1 MEAFIDKIKKIFVYK
16 VNNRINFTP
25 TLIGLGVVILVLS
38 WIFGFMSS
46 GGTASLSSL
55 AEMHKTSPS
64 YFLIDLL
71 PILLGVLGYAFTKS
85 QQETIESLEN
95 QISEKDHVINMN
107 ARFAKK
113 IGEGDLS
120 ANDAE
125 INDNDILGHS
135 LKKMRENLA
144 LTNEKEKE
152 QNWIAKGKDIISDI
166 LRLQNDLGNLSY
178 LTLVELI
185 KYIDVIQGAFYIYN
199 EDEQTL
205 ENTATYAYNRRKYL
219 DTKFQIGEGL
229 VGQCAY
235 EMDVIYRREIPDDFV
250 TITSGI
256 LGDQKPNSLLLVPL
270 ITDEKLQGV
279 LEFASIKDDIS
290 ELKIRF
296 LKELSDI
303 IARTIFNL
311 KVNTRTEKL
320 LKDAQEMTNELQENE
335 EQLRQNAEEMRATHE
350 ELEKT
355 NSNLQTQIRE
365 VENAQKRQHALLEN
379 ASEIISIYDEEMKL
393 KYISPSV
400 LNIYGYTTEE
410 MMEGKDLDRLTA
422 KGVKEYTET
431 FGKLV
436 EQANSS
442 ATIQY
447 TYMRKDGQKIYIEST
462 GRNLLDDPAINGIII
477 NSRDITERKR
487 AEKEERMKSKMQ
499 SLSENS
505 LDLIL
510 RVGTNGQFFYANP
523 MVKTFTQ
530 IEISDIINK
539 NLDDVAF
546 DPAIKDFFKDAIKT
560 VKSTNSKH
568 EAEVTFPTH
577 FGDRI
582 MQVNAI
588 PEFSD
593 DNKELETI
601 LFVSHDITEQ
611 KLVEIEIQEKNNRTQ
626 AAEIIILFVF
636 AGLLIVIMVILIRLI
651 RVRKKQNQTLARLN
665 DTQNRILSV
674 ASHDVKNS
682 VLAQNM
688 VLKLA
693 NEHFDSLSREELK
706 ENMVALKK
714 GSDELKDK
722 LYTILH
728 WIYGELGKEANPPA
742 LFNLL
747 QTVEEGVRPHAEEL
761 KSKNLVVVNDIAPN
775 LQCYDKVNVF
785 NIVFQ
790 NLLTNAIKFA
800 KEGGEIT
807 VRAVEED
814 KQVWVEVVDRGVG
827 ISQQRMQ
834 ELMHETVK
842 PTKGT
847 YGERGTGIGLFVS
860 RQLMVKNGGQL
871 LIESVEGE
879 GTTIRFNIKK
889 PKP

>member
-1 MEAFIDKIKKIFVYK
+1 MEAFIDKIKRIFIYK

-25 TLIGLGVVILVLS
+25 TLVGLGVIILVLS
-38 WIFGFMSS
+38 WIIGFMNNDAP
-46 GGTASLSSL
+46 ASLSSL
-55 AEMHKTSPS
+55 AELHKTSPS
-64 YFLIDLL
+64 YFIIDLL
-71 PILLGVLGYAFTKS
+71 PIILGILGFAFTKS
-85 QQETIESLEN
+85 QQETIDSLES

-107 ARFAKK
+107 ALFAKK
-113 IGEGDLS
+113 IGEGDLA

-152 QNWIAKGKDIISDI
+152 QNWIAKGKDTISDI

-199 EDEQTL
+199 EEDKTL
-205 ENTATYAYNRRKYL
+205 ENTATYAYNRRKYI
-219 DTKFQIGEGL
+219 DAKFQIGEGL

-235 EMDVIYRREIPDDFV
+235 EMDVIYRREIPDEFV

-256 LGDQKPNSLLLVPL
+256 LGDKKPNSLLLVPL

-279 LEFASIKDDIS
+279 LEFASLKDDIS

-320 LKDAQEMTNELQENE
+320 LKDAQEMTEELKENE
-335 EQLRQNAEEMRATHE
+335 EELRQNAEEMRATHE

-355 NSNLQTQIRE
+355 NSNLQTQIRA

-400 LNIYGYTTEE
+400 TNIYGYTIAE
-410 MMEGKDLDRLTA
+410 MMAGKDLERLTA
-422 KGVKEYTET
+422 KGVKEFTET

-436 EQANSS
+436 EDPSMT

-462 GRNLLDDPAINGIII
+462 GRNLLEDPAINGLII

-510 RVGTNGQFFYANP
+510 RIGTNGQFFYANP
-523 MVKTFTQ
+523 MVKTFTG
-530 IEISDIINK
+530 IETTDIINK

-546 DPAIKDFFKDAIKT
+546 EPTIKEFFSEAVKT
-560 VKSTNSKH
+560 VRSTNSKH
-568 EAEVTFPTH
+568 DAEVTFPTT

-601 LFVSHDITEQ
+601 LFVAHDITEQ
-611 KLVEIEIQEKNNRTQ
+611 KMVEIEIQEKNKAITESINYAKRIQT
-626 AAEIIILFVF
+626 AILPNTKFIQEFLPKSFIFYRPKDVVSGDF
-636 AGLLIVIMVILIRLI
+636 PWFFKKGDDLFIAVVDCTGHGVPGALLSFIGYFTLNNVVDHYDNIDAGVIL
-651 RVRKKQNQTLARLN
+651 
-665 DTQNRILSV
+665 
-674 ASHDVKNS
+674 
-682 VLAQNM
+682 
-688 VLKLA
+688 
-693 NEHFDSLSREELK
+693 
-706 ENMVALKK
+706 
-714 GSDELKDK
+714 DK
-722 LYTILH
+722 LH
-728 WIYGELGKEANPPA
+728 
-742 LFNLL
+742 
-747 QTVEEGVRPHAEEL
+747 EGVRTTLKQDRIDTEARDGMDVALCKINLKKNILEFAGAHRPLYLLRGNEL
-761 KSKNLVVVNDIAPN
+761 TQYKGSHKAIGGIPLGKKPEADFENHLINLEPKDRVFFFSDGLPDQVSGETGRKYQASRIRDLLVEHYDVEIYDYEKIIYDDFIA
-775 LQCYDKVNVF
+775 YKGDY
-785 NIVFQ
+785 
-790 NLLTNAIKFA
+790 
-800 KEGGEIT
+800 
-807 VRAVEED
+807 
-814 KQVWVEVVDRGVG
+814 KQVDD
-827 ISQQRMQ
+827 I
-834 ELMHETVK
+834 
-842 PTKGT
+842 
-847 YGERGTGIGLFVS
+847 
-860 RQLMVKNGGQL
+860 L
-871 LIESVEGE
+871 LIGIE
-879 GTTIRFNIKK
+879 F
-889 PKP
+889 

>member
-1 MEAFIDKIKKIFVYK
+1 METFIDKIKRIFVYK

-25 TLIGLGVVILVLS
+25 TLIGLGVIVLVLS
-38 WIFGFMSS
+38 WIIGFMNS
-46 GGTASLSSL
+46 GTAASLNGL
-55 AEMHKTSPS
+55 VELHKTSPS
-64 YFLIDLL
+64 YFIIDLL
-71 PILLGVLGYAFTKS
+71 PVILGILGFAFTKS
-85 QQETIESLEN
+85 QQETIDSLET

-107 ARFAKK
+107 ALFAKK
-113 IGEGDLS
+113 IGEGDLA

-125 INDNDILGHS
+125 IDDNDILGHS

-152 QNWIAKGKDIISDI
+152 QNWIAKGKDTVSDI
-166 LRLQNDLGNLSY
+166 LRLQNDLDNLSY

-199 EDEQTL
+199 EEDKTL
-205 ENTATYAYNRRKYL
+205 ENKATYAYNRRKYL

-235 EMDVIYRREIPDDFV
+235 EMDVIYRREIPDEFV

-256 LGDQKPNSLLLVPL
+256 LGDKKPNSLLLVPL

-279 LEFASIKDDIS
+279 LEFASLKDDIS

-320 LKDAQEMTNELQENE
+320 LKDAQEMTEELQENE

-355 NSNLQTQIRE
+355 NSDLQTQIRA

-379 ASEIISIYDEEMKL
+379 ASEIISIYDEDLKL

-400 LNIYGYTTEE
+400 VNIYGYTIQE
-410 MMEGKDLDRLTA
+410 MIDGKDIDRLTA
-422 KGVKEYTET
+422 KGVKEFTET
-431 FGKLV
+431 LSEVVKD
-436 EQANSS
+436 ANST

-462 GRNLLDDPAINGIII
+462 CRNLLDDPAINGLII

-510 RVGTNGQFFYANP
+510 RIGTNGQFFYANP
-523 MVKTFTQ
+523 MVKTFTG
-530 IEISDIINK
+530 IEIADIINK
-539 NLDDVAF
+539 NLDDVQF
-546 DPAIKDFFKDAIKT
+546 EPTIKEFFSDAVKT
-560 VKSTNSKH
+560 VRSTNNKH
-568 EAEVTFPTH
+568 EAEVTFPTN

-601 LFVSHDITEQ
+601 LFVAHDITEQ
-611 KLVEIEIQEKNNRTQ
+611 KMVEIEIQEKNKAITESINYAKRIQT
-626 AAEIIILFVF
+626 AILPNTKFIQEFLPKSFIFYRPKDVVSGDF
-636 AGLLIVIMVILIRLI
+636 PWFFKKGDDLFIAVVDCTGHGVPGALLSFIGYFTLNNVVDHYDNIDAGVIL
-651 RVRKKQNQTLARLN
+651 
-665 DTQNRILSV
+665 
-674 ASHDVKNS
+674 
-682 VLAQNM
+682 
-688 VLKLA
+688 
-693 NEHFDSLSREELK
+693 
-706 ENMVALKK
+706 
-714 GSDELKDK
+714 DK
-722 LYTILH
+722 LH
-728 WIYGELGKEANPPA
+728 
-742 LFNLL
+742 
-747 QTVEEGVRPHAEEL
+747 EGVRTTLKQDRIDTEARDGMDVALCKINLKKKILEFAGAHRPLYLLRGNEL
-761 KSKNLVVVNDIAPN
+761 TQYKGSHKAIGGIPLGKKPEADFENHLINLEPKDRVFFFSDGLPDQVSGETGRKYQASRIRDLLVEHYDVEIYDYEKIIYDDFIA
-775 LQCYDKVNVF
+775 YKGDY
-785 NIVFQ
+785 
-790 NLLTNAIKFA
+790 
-800 KEGGEIT
+800 
-807 VRAVEED
+807 
-814 KQVWVEVVDRGVG
+814 KQVDD
-827 ISQQRMQ
+827 I
-834 ELMHETVK
+834 
-842 PTKGT
+842 
-847 YGERGTGIGLFVS
+847 
-860 RQLMVKNGGQL
+860 L
-871 LIESVEGE
+871 LIGIE
-879 GTTIRFNIKK
+879 F
-889 PKP
+889 

>member
-25 TLIGLGVVILVLS
+25 TLVGLGVVILVLS

-611 KLVEIEIQEKNNRTQ
+611 KLVEIEIQEKNKAVAESINYARRIQTAILPNTKFIQ
-626 AAEIIILFVF
+626 EFLPKSFIFYRPKDVVSGDFPWFFKKGDDLFIAAVDCTGHGVPGALLSFIGYFTLNNVVDHYDNID
-636 AGLLIVIMVILIRLI
+636 AGVIL
-651 RVRKKQNQTLARLN
+651 
-665 DTQNRILSV
+665 
-674 ASHDVKNS
+674 
-682 VLAQNM
+682 
-688 VLKLA
+688 
-693 NEHFDSLSREELK
+693 
-706 ENMVALKK
+706 
-714 GSDELKDK
+714 DK
-722 LYTILH
+722 LH
-728 WIYGELGKEANPPA
+728 
-742 LFNLL
+742 
-747 QTVEEGVRPHAEEL
+747 EGVRTTLKQDRIDTEARDGMDVALCKINLKKNILEFAGAHRPLYLLRGNEL
-761 KSKNLVVVNDIAPN
+761 TQYKGSHKAIGGIPLGKKPEADFENHLINLEPKDRVFFFSDGLPDQVSGETGRKYQASRIRELLVEH
-775 LQCYDKVNVF
+775 YDV
-785 NIVFQ
+785 
-790 NLLTNAIKFA
+790 
-800 KEGGEIT
+800 EIYDYEKIIYDDFM
-807 VRAVEED
+807 AFKGD
-814 KQVWVEVVDRGVG
+814 YKQVDD
-827 ISQQRMQ
+827 I
-834 ELMHETVK
+834 
-842 PTKGT
+842 
-847 YGERGTGIGLFVS
+847 
-860 RQLMVKNGGQL
+860 L
-871 LIESVEGE
+871 LIGIE
-879 GTTIRFNIKK
+879 F
-889 PKP
+889 

>member
-25 TLIGLGVVILVLS
+25 TLVGLGVVILVLS

-107 ARFAKK
+107 AHFAKK

-199 EDEQTL
+199 EEEQTL

-611 KLVEIEIQEKNNRTQ
+611 KLVEIEIQEKNKAVAESINYARRIQTAILPNTKFIQ
-626 AAEIIILFVF
+626 EFLPKSFIFYRPKDVVSGDFPWFFKKGDDLFIAAVDCTGHGVPGALLSFIGYFTLNNVVDHYDNID
-636 AGLLIVIMVILIRLI
+636 AGVIL
-651 RVRKKQNQTLARLN
+651 
-665 DTQNRILSV
+665 
-674 ASHDVKNS
+674 
-682 VLAQNM
+682 
-688 VLKLA
+688 
-693 NEHFDSLSREELK
+693 
-706 ENMVALKK
+706 
-714 GSDELKDK
+714 DK
-722 LYTILH
+722 LH
-728 WIYGELGKEANPPA
+728 
-742 LFNLL
+742 
-747 QTVEEGVRPHAEEL
+747 EGVRTTLKQDRIDTEARDGMDVALCKINLKKNILEFAGAHRPLYLLRGNEL
-761 KSKNLVVVNDIAPN
+761 TQYKGSHKAIGGIPLGKKPEADFENHLINLKPKDRVFFFSDGLPDQVSGETGRKYQASRIRELLVEH
-775 LQCYDKVNVF
+775 YDV
-785 NIVFQ
+785 
-790 NLLTNAIKFA
+790 
-800 KEGGEIT
+800 EIYDYEKIIYDDFM
-807 VRAVEED
+807 AYKGD
-814 KQVWVEVVDRGVG
+814 YKQVDD
-827 ISQQRMQ
+827 I
-834 ELMHETVK
+834 
-842 PTKGT
+842 
-847 YGERGTGIGLFVS
+847 
-860 RQLMVKNGGQL
+860 L
-871 LIESVEGE
+871 LIGIE
-879 GTTIRFNIKK
+879 F
-889 PKP
+889 

>member
-25 TLIGLGVVILVLS
+25 TLVGLGVVILVLS
-38 WIFGFMSS
+38 WIFGFMSN

-279 LEFASIKDDIS
+279 LEFASIKDDIN

-611 KLVEIEIQEKNNRTQ
+611 KLVEIEIQEKNKAVAESINYARRIQTAILPNTKFIQ
-626 AAEIIILFVF
+626 EFLPKSFIFYRPKDVVSGDFPWFFKKGDDLFIAAVDCTGHGVPGALLSFIGYFTLNNVVDHYDNID
-636 AGLLIVIMVILIRLI
+636 AGVIL
-651 RVRKKQNQTLARLN
+651 
-665 DTQNRILSV
+665 
-674 ASHDVKNS
+674 
-682 VLAQNM
+682 
-688 VLKLA
+688 
-693 NEHFDSLSREELK
+693 
-706 ENMVALKK
+706 
-714 GSDELKDK
+714 DK
-722 LYTILH
+722 LH
-728 WIYGELGKEANPPA
+728 
-742 LFNLL
+742 
-747 QTVEEGVRPHAEEL
+747 EGVRTTLKQDRIDTEARDGMDVALCKINLKKNILEFAGAHRPLYLLRGNEL
-761 KSKNLVVVNDIAPN
+761 TQYKGSHKAIGGIPLGKKPEADFENHLINLEPKDRVFFFSDGLPDQVSGETGRKYQASRIRELLVEH
-775 LQCYDKVNVF
+775 YDV
-785 NIVFQ
+785 
-790 NLLTNAIKFA
+790 
-800 KEGGEIT
+800 EIYDYEKIIYDDFM
-807 VRAVEED
+807 AYKGD
-814 KQVWVEVVDRGVG
+814 YKQVDD
-827 ISQQRMQ
+827 I
-834 ELMHETVK
+834 
-842 PTKGT
+842 
-847 YGERGTGIGLFVS
+847 
-860 RQLMVKNGGQL
+860 L
-871 LIESVEGE
+871 LIGIE
-879 GTTIRFNIKK
+879 F
-889 PKP
+889 

>member
-25 TLIGLGVVILVLS
+25 TLVGLGVVILVLS

-46 GGTASLSSL
+46 GGTVSLSSL

-611 KLVEIEIQEKNNRTQ
+611 KLVEIEIQEKNKAVAESINYARRIQTAILPNTKFIQ
-626 AAEIIILFVF
+626 EFLPKSFIFYRPKDVVSGDFPWFFKKGDDLFIAAVDCTGHGVPGALLSFIGYFTLNNVVDHYDNID
-636 AGLLIVIMVILIRLI
+636 AGVIL
-651 RVRKKQNQTLARLN
+651 
-665 DTQNRILSV
+665 
-674 ASHDVKNS
+674 
-682 VLAQNM
+682 
-688 VLKLA
+688 
-693 NEHFDSLSREELK
+693 
-706 ENMVALKK
+706 
-714 GSDELKDK
+714 DK
-722 LYTILH
+722 LH
-728 WIYGELGKEANPPA
+728 
-742 LFNLL
+742 
-747 QTVEEGVRPHAEEL
+747 EGVRTTLKQDRIDTEARDGMDVALCKINLKKNILEFAGAHRPLYLLRGNEL
-761 KSKNLVVVNDIAPN
+761 TQYKGSHKAIGGIPLGKKPEADFENHLINLEPKDRVFFFSDGLPDQVSGETGRKYQASRIRELLVEH
-775 LQCYDKVNVF
+775 YDV
-785 NIVFQ
+785 
-790 NLLTNAIKFA
+790 
-800 KEGGEIT
+800 EIYDYEKIIYDDFM
-807 VRAVEED
+807 AYKGD
-814 KQVWVEVVDRGVG
+814 YKQVDD
-827 ISQQRMQ
+827 I
-834 ELMHETVK
+834 
-842 PTKGT
+842 
-847 YGERGTGIGLFVS
+847 
-860 RQLMVKNGGQL
+860 L
-871 LIESVEGE
+871 LIGIE
-879 GTTIRFNIKK
+879 F
-889 PKP
+889 

>member
-1 MEAFIDKIKKIFVYK
+1 MEAFIDKIKRIFIYK

-25 TLIGLGVVILVLS
+25 TLVGLGVIILVLS
-38 WIFGFMSS
+38 WIIGFMNNDAP
-46 GGTASLSSL
+46 ASLSSL
-55 AEMHKTSPS
+55 AELHKTSPS
-64 YFLIDLL
+64 YFIIDLL
-71 PILLGVLGYAFTKS
+71 PIILGILGFAFTKS
-85 QQETIESLEN
+85 QQETIDSLES

-107 ARFAKK
+107 ALFAKK
-113 IGEGDLS
+113 IGEGDLA

-152 QNWIAKGKDIISDI
+152 QNWIAKGKDTISDI

-199 EDEQTL
+199 EEDKTL
-205 ENTATYAYNRRKYL
+205 ENTATYAYNRRKYI
-219 DTKFQIGEGL
+219 DAKFQIGEGL

-256 LGDQKPNSLLLVPL
+256 LGDKKPNSLLLVPL

-279 LEFASIKDDIS
+279 LEFASLKDDIS

-320 LKDAQEMTNELQENE
+320 LKDAQEMTEELKENE
-335 EQLRQNAEEMRATHE
+335 EELRQNAEEMRATHE

-355 NSNLQTQIRE
+355 NSNLQTQIRA

-400 LNIYGYTTEE
+400 ANIYGYTIAE
-410 MMEGKDLDRLTA
+410 MMAGKDLERLTA
-422 KGVKEYTET
+422 KGVKEFTET

-436 EQANSS
+436 EDPSMT

-462 GRNLLDDPAINGIII
+462 GRNLLEDPAINGLII

-510 RVGTNGQFFYANP
+510 RIGTNGQFFYANP
-523 MVKTFTQ
+523 MVKTFTG
-530 IEISDIINK
+530 IEVTDIINK

-546 DPAIKDFFKDAIKT
+546 EPTIKEFFSEAIKT
-560 VKSTNSKH
+560 VRSTNSKH
-568 EAEVTFPTH
+568 DAEVTFPTT

-611 KLVEIEIQEKNNRTQ
+611 KLVEIEIQEKNKAVAESINYARRIQTAILPNTKFIQ
-626 AAEIIILFVF
+626 EFLPKSFIFYRPKDVVSGDFPWFFKKGDDLFIAAVDCTGHGVPGALLSFIGYFTLNNVVDHYDNID
-636 AGLLIVIMVILIRLI
+636 AGVIL
-651 RVRKKQNQTLARLN
+651 
-665 DTQNRILSV
+665 
-674 ASHDVKNS
+674 
-682 VLAQNM
+682 
-688 VLKLA
+688 
-693 NEHFDSLSREELK
+693 
-706 ENMVALKK
+706 
-714 GSDELKDK
+714 DK
-722 LYTILH
+722 LH
-728 WIYGELGKEANPPA
+728 
-742 LFNLL
+742 
-747 QTVEEGVRPHAEEL
+747 EGVRTTL
-761 KSKNLVVVNDIAPN
+761 KQDRIDTDARDGMDIALCKIN
-775 LQCYDKVNVF
+775 LKKNILEFAGAHRPLYLLRGNELTQYKGSHKAIGGIPLGKKPEADFENHLINLEPKDRVFFFSDGLPDQVSGETGRKYQASRIRDLLVEHYDV
-785 NIVFQ
+785 
-790 NLLTNAIKFA
+790 
-800 KEGGEIT
+800 EIYDYEKIIYDDFM
-807 VRAVEED
+807 AYKGD
-814 KQVWVEVVDRGVG
+814 YKQVDD
-827 ISQQRMQ
+827 I
-834 ELMHETVK
+834 
-842 PTKGT
+842 
-847 YGERGTGIGLFVS
+847 
-860 RQLMVKNGGQL
+860 L
-871 LIESVEGE
+871 LIGIE
-879 GTTIRFNIKK
+879 F
-889 PKP
+889 

>member
-611 KLVEIEIQEKNNRTQ
+611 KLVEIEIQEKNKAVAESINYARRIQTAILPNTKFIQ
-626 AAEIIILFVF
+626 EFLPKSFIFYRPKDVVSGDFPWFFKKGDDLFIAAVDCTGHGVPGALLSFIGYFTLNNVVDHYDNID
-636 AGLLIVIMVILIRLI
+636 AGVIL
-651 RVRKKQNQTLARLN
+651 
-665 DTQNRILSV
+665 
-674 ASHDVKNS
+674 
-682 VLAQNM
+682 
-688 VLKLA
+688 
-693 NEHFDSLSREELK
+693 
-706 ENMVALKK
+706 
-714 GSDELKDK
+714 DK
-722 LYTILH
+722 LH
-728 WIYGELGKEANPPA
+728 
-742 LFNLL
+742 
-747 QTVEEGVRPHAEEL
+747 EGVRTTLKQDRIDTEARDGMDVALCKINLKKNILEFAGAHRPLYLLRGNEL
-761 KSKNLVVVNDIAPN
+761 TQYKGSHKAIGGIPLGKKPEADFENHLINLEPKDRVFFFSDGLPDQVSGETGRKYQASRIRELLVEH
-775 LQCYDKVNVF
+775 YDV
-785 NIVFQ
+785 
-790 NLLTNAIKFA
+790 
-800 KEGGEIT
+800 EIYDYEKIIYDDFM
-807 VRAVEED
+807 AYKGD
-814 KQVWVEVVDRGVG
+814 YKQVDD
-827 ISQQRMQ
+827 I
-834 ELMHETVK
+834 
-842 PTKGT
+842 
-847 YGERGTGIGLFVS
+847 
-860 RQLMVKNGGQL
+860 L
-871 LIESVEGE
+871 LIGIE
-879 GTTIRFNIKK
+879 F
-889 PKP
+889 

>member
-25 TLIGLGVVILVLS
+25 TLVGLGVVILVLS

-199 EDEQTL
+199 EEEQTL

-219 DTKFQIGEGL
+219 DTKFKIGEGL

-279 LEFASIKDDIS
+279 LEFASIKDDIN

-611 KLVEIEIQEKNNRTQ
+611 KLVEIEIQEKNKAVAESINYARRIQTAILPNTKFIQ
-626 AAEIIILFVF
+626 EFLPKSFIFYRPKDVVSGDFPWFFKKGDDLFIAAVDCTGHGVPGALLSFIGYFTLNNVVDHYDNID
-636 AGLLIVIMVILIRLI
+636 AGVIL
-651 RVRKKQNQTLARLN
+651 
-665 DTQNRILSV
+665 
-674 ASHDVKNS
+674 
-682 VLAQNM
+682 
-688 VLKLA
+688 
-693 NEHFDSLSREELK
+693 
-706 ENMVALKK
+706 
-714 GSDELKDK
+714 DK
-722 LYTILH
+722 LH
-728 WIYGELGKEANPPA
+728 
-742 LFNLL
+742 
-747 QTVEEGVRPHAEEL
+747 EGVRTTLKQDRIDTEARDGMDVALCKINLKKNILEFAGAHRPLYLLRGNEL
-761 KSKNLVVVNDIAPN
+761 TQYKGSHKAIGGIPLGKKPEADFENHLINLEPKDRVFFFSDGLPDQVSGETGRKYQASRIRELLVEH
-775 LQCYDKVNVF
+775 YDV
-785 NIVFQ
+785 
-790 NLLTNAIKFA
+790 
-800 KEGGEIT
+800 EIYDYEKIIYDDFM
-807 VRAVEED
+807 AFKGD
-814 KQVWVEVVDRGVG
+814 YKQVDD
-827 ISQQRMQ
+827 I
-834 ELMHETVK
+834 
-842 PTKGT
+842 
-847 YGERGTGIGLFVS
+847 
-860 RQLMVKNGGQL
+860 L
-871 LIESVEGE
+871 LIGIE
-879 GTTIRFNIKK
+879 F
-889 PKP
+889 

>member
-1 MEAFIDKIKKIFVYK
+1 MEAFIDKIKKLFIYK

-25 TLIGLGVVILVLS
+25 TLVGLSVVILVLS
-38 WIFGFMSS
+38 WILGFIK
-46 GGTASLSSL
+46 GGYTASLSSL
-55 AEMHKTSPS
+55 VELHKTSPA
-64 YFLIDLL
+64 YFIIDLL
-71 PILLGVLGYAFTKS
+71 PIFMGILGYAFTKS
-85 QQETIESLEN
+85 QQETIDSLET
-95 QISEKDHVINMN
+95 QITEKDHVINMN
-107 ARFAKK
+107 ALFAKK
-113 IGEGDLS
+113 IGEGDLA

-152 QNWIAKGKDIISDI
+152 QNWIAKGKDTISDI

-199 EDEQTL
+199 EEDKTL
-205 ENTATYAYNRRKYL
+205 ENTATYAYNRRKYI
-219 DTKFQIGEGL
+219 DAKFQIGEGL

-235 EMDVIYRREIPDDFV
+235 EMDVIYRREIPDEFV

-256 LGDQKPNSLLLVPL
+256 LGDKKPNSLLLVPL

-279 LEFASIKDDIS
+279 LEFASLKDDIS

-320 LKDAQEMTNELQENE
+320 LKDAQEMTEELQENE
-335 EQLRQNAEEMRATHE
+335 EELRQNAEEMRATHE

-355 NSNLQTQIRE
+355 NSNLQTQIRA

-379 ASEIISIYDEEMKL
+379 ASEIISIYDEELKL

-400 LNIYGYTTEE
+400 VNIYGYTIQE
-410 MMEGKDLDRLTA
+410 MIDGKDIDRLTA
-422 KGVKEYTET
+422 KGVKEFTET
-431 FGKLV
+431 LRKV
-436 EQANSS
+436 AEDASS
-442 ATIQY
+442 TATIQY

-462 GRNLLDDPAINGIII
+462 CRNLLDDPAINGLII

-510 RVGTNGQFFYANP
+510 RIGTNGQFFYANP
-523 MVKTFTQ
+523 MVKTFTG

-546 DPAIKDFFKDAIKT
+546 EPTIKEFFSDAVKT
-560 VKSTNSKH
+560 VRSTNSKH
-568 EAEVTFPTH
+568 DAEVTFPTT

-601 LFVSHDITEQ
+601 LFVAHDITEQ
-611 KLVEIEIQEKNNRTQ
+611 KMVEIEIQEKNKAITESINYAKRIQT
-626 AAEIIILFVF
+626 AILPNTKFIQEFLPKSFIFYRPKDVVSGDF
-636 AGLLIVIMVILIRLI
+636 PWFFKKGDDLFIAVVDCTGHGVPGALLSFIGYFTLNNVVDHYDNIDAGVIL
-651 RVRKKQNQTLARLN
+651 
-665 DTQNRILSV
+665 
-674 ASHDVKNS
+674 
-682 VLAQNM
+682 
-688 VLKLA
+688 
-693 NEHFDSLSREELK
+693 
-706 ENMVALKK
+706 
-714 GSDELKDK
+714 DK
-722 LYTILH
+722 LH
-728 WIYGELGKEANPPA
+728 
-742 LFNLL
+742 
-747 QTVEEGVRPHAEEL
+747 EGVRTTLKQDRIDTEARDGMDVALCKINLKKNILEFAGAHRPLYLLRGNEL
-761 KSKNLVVVNDIAPN
+761 TQYKGSHKAIGGIPLGKKPEADFENHLINLKPKDRVFFFSDGLPDQVSGETGRKYQASRIRDLLVEHYDVEIYDYEKIIYDDFIA
-775 LQCYDKVNVF
+775 YKGDY
-785 NIVFQ
+785 
-790 NLLTNAIKFA
+790 
-800 KEGGEIT
+800 
-807 VRAVEED
+807 
-814 KQVWVEVVDRGVG
+814 KQVDD
-827 ISQQRMQ
+827 I
-834 ELMHETVK
+834 
-842 PTKGT
+842 
-847 YGERGTGIGLFVS
+847 
-860 RQLMVKNGGQL
+860 L
-871 LIESVEGE
+871 LIGIE
-879 GTTIRFNIKK
+879 F
-889 PKP
+889 

>member
-25 TLIGLGVVILVLS
+25 TLVGLGVVILVLS

-199 EDEQTL
+199 EEEQTL

-219 DTKFQIGEGL
+219 DTKFRIGEGL

-611 KLVEIEIQEKNNRTQ
+611 KLVEIEIQEKNKAVAESINYARRIQTAILPNTKFIQ
-626 AAEIIILFVF
+626 EFLPKSFIFYRPKDVVSGDFPWFFKKGDDLFIAAVDCTGHGVPGALLSFIGYFTLNNVVDHYDNID
-636 AGLLIVIMVILIRLI
+636 AGVIL
-651 RVRKKQNQTLARLN
+651 
-665 DTQNRILSV
+665 
-674 ASHDVKNS
+674 
-682 VLAQNM
+682 
-688 VLKLA
+688 
-693 NEHFDSLSREELK
+693 
-706 ENMVALKK
+706 
-714 GSDELKDK
+714 DK
-722 LYTILH
+722 LH
-728 WIYGELGKEANPPA
+728 
-742 LFNLL
+742 
-747 QTVEEGVRPHAEEL
+747 EGVRTTLKQDRIDTEARDGMDVALCKINLKKNILEFAGAHRPLYLLRGNEL
-761 KSKNLVVVNDIAPN
+761 TQYKGSHKAIGGIPLGKKPEADFENHLINLEPKDRVFFFSDGLPDQVSGETGRKYQASRIRELLVEH
-775 LQCYDKVNVF
+775 YDV
-785 NIVFQ
+785 
-790 NLLTNAIKFA
+790 
-800 KEGGEIT
+800 EIYDYEKIIYDDFM
-807 VRAVEED
+807 AYKGD
-814 KQVWVEVVDRGVG
+814 YKQVDD
-827 ISQQRMQ
+827 I
-834 ELMHETVK
+834 
-842 PTKGT
+842 
-847 YGERGTGIGLFVS
+847 
-860 RQLMVKNGGQL
+860 L
-871 LIESVEGE
+871 LIGIE
-879 GTTIRFNIKK
+879 F
-889 PKP
+889 